1 MFVIGNFG
9 PALALDRMGRRK
21 TMIWG
26 CLGLGICMTCAAGLL
41 APEKEAASKAA
52 VAFFFLWMLI
62 FGGTSKSFFK
72 LNPVSDLKLTF
83 VSSQCVSHQL
93 A

>member
-1 MFVIGNFG
+1 MQIMFVIGCFA
-9 PALALDRMGRRK
+9 PALALDRMGRRN

-41 APEKEAASKAA
+41 APEREATSSAA

-62 FGGTSKSFFK
+62 FGGTSMSPFLLSKT
-72 LNPVSDLKLTF
+72 DILT
-83 VSSQCVSHQL
+83 SAS
-93 A
+93 

>member
-1 MFVIGNFG
+1 MIVYYIPTVLVQNVGQDPRTAQIVGGFVNLMFVIGNFG

-41 APEKEAASKAA
+41 AVERPAPSSAA
-52 VAFFFLWMLI
+52 V
-62 FGGTSKSFFK
+62 
-72 LNPVSDLKLTF
+72 VS
-83 VSSQCVSHQL
+83 
-93 A
+93 